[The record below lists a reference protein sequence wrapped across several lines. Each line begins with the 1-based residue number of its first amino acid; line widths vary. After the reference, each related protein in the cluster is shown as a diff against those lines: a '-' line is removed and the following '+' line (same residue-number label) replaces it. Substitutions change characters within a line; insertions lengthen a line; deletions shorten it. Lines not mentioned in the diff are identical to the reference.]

1 MRIIGW
7 AAKCGSSPD
16 RPKENKNPYSVG
28 AKHTDGTD
36 LNANGTK

>member
-16 RPKENKNPYSVG
+16 RPKENKNPYS
-28 AKHTDGTD
+28 AKTID
-36 LNANGTK
+36 KEV